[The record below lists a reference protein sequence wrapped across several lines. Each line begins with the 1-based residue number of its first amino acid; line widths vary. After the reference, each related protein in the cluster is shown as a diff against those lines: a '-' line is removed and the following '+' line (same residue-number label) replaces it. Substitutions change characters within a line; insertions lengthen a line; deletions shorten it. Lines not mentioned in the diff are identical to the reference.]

1 MKTPKKQTPT
11 GTATPTPPTPAP
23 PQGVTICDNL
33 RDFMQIAA
41 MYENNPRLIAAVK
54 RFFELTAKMDGDTNP
69 AARRATLERLSRED
83 SAPVPPMSENDFKM
97 FLEYGNPAAVPADG
111 DAAPADAAP
120 PSPARADADAVTGED
135 SAPVLID
142 KKTQIMTDY
151 LTGLF
156 NPLASGRYVKAGEIA
171 KKEGLTR
178 GLRTFASL
186 NRQEIEVLNYIIGRA
201 RENLKIQADRLRQGL
216 PPLSQGGRVTYAEV
230 IRAYNYGKNADV
242 NAKIAAAFD
251 LLAREKFLFF
261 DEVRGEIRPISILDG
276 VFNLKTKVKT
286 YVISQQFLNTLP
298 AIDACLLYYNIKQL
312 TNGKMNVGDV
322 SQYRGDK
329 GILLVCIQ
337 LLFEMPYYDKK
348 PFVYSSI
355 AERARVKGVELKKN
369 KDWKRAIKQAFNYLG
384 YGVIDGDSDTARA
397 MSENPNFTPN
407 GDIFIIRPIEEVTAA
422 EN

>member
-11 GTATPTPPTPAP
+11 GTATPTPPTPTP
-23 PQGVTICDNL
+23 PQGMTICDNL
-33 RDFMQIAA
+33 HDFMQIAA

-54 RFFELTAKMDGDTNP
+54 RFFEFTAKMAGDTNP

-83 SAPVPPMSENDFKM
+83 SANVPPMSENDFKM
-97 FLEYGNPAAVPADG
+97 FLEYTHPADGDAAAVPAPPSPVPADG
-111 DAAPADAAP
+111 DAA
-120 PSPARADADAVTGED
+120 TGED
-135 SAPVLID
+135 SAPVPPVLMD

-156 NPLASGRYVKAGEIA
+156 NPLASGRYAKAGEIA

-186 NRQEIEVLNYIIGRA
+186 NRQEIELLNYIIGRA

-216 PPLSQGGRVTYAEV
+216 PPLSQGASVTYAEV
-230 IRAYNYGKNADV
+230 IRAYKYGKYADV
-242 NAKIAAAFD
+242 NAKFAAAFD

-312 TNGKMNVGDV
+312 TNGKMNVGDL

>member
-1 MKTPKKQTPT
+1 MTAKHQDTETQGAGVWQNPFTENPETDTQKDGKTDTPK
-11 GTATPTPPTPAP
+11 
-23 PQGVTICDNL
+23 GVTVWETFE
-33 RDFMQIAA
+33 DFIKDAPQR
-41 MYENNPRLIAAVK
+41 YTPQLIAQIQQ
-54 RFFELTAKMDGDTNP
+54 FFDATKNLQTKLQ
-69 AARRATLERLSRED
+69 AA
-83 SAPVPPMSENDFKM
+83 
-97 FLEYGNPAAVPADG
+97 
-111 DAAPADAAP
+111 ADAAFNEE
-120 PSPARADADAVTGED
+120 TGED
-135 SAPVLID
+135 SAPRSCAVTPPVLMD

-156 NPLASGRYVKAGEIA
+156 NPLVSGRYVKAGEIA

-276 VFNLKTKVKT
+276 VFNLKTKAKT